1 MNKTDIASV
10 EILCCGGTIDKIYF
24 DAKSSY
30 QIGDPAAAE
39 ILTRARVAL
48 PPITSIIKKDSLEMD
63 DEDRA
68 TVVKAVRESAASRL
82 IICHGTDT
90 MTKTAQV
97 LDVAALEKTVVFVGA
112 FLPAVFR
119 DSDADFNLG
128 FALAAATT
136 LPAGAYIAMN
146 GKILPA
152 ASAQKNVAA
161 GRFEAE

>member
-1 MNKTDIASV
+1 
-10 EILCCGGTIDKIYF
+10 
-24 DAKSSY
+24 
-30 QIGDPAAAE
+30 
-39 ILTRARVAL
+39 
-48 PPITSIIKKDSLEMD
+48 
-63 DEDRA
+63 
-68 TVVKAVRESAASRL
+68 
-82 IICHGTDT
+82 
-90 MTKTAQV
+90 MTKTVQV